1 MLHCNRK
8 CRALF
13 VALVILLA
21 LSFSLPLYS
30 QTVGKIDYLEGIVDI
45 HRDGEVV
52 ELFPEDIGYSLDA
65 SDTIQTGD
73 DGLVDFSLS
82 TLQRRGTTIHVGSD
96 TTFRVESSME
106 NGASRTRLEVLTGN
120 ISLKVA
126 KLTGNESLTVRTESA
141 AMGVRGTQFEVVT
154 SPDGG
159 VLVLCDEGRVSC
171 QDLNRQEVMAYP
183 GQAVE
188 KVPGDAVASL
198 DVDPDDFDEYRA
210 AWKKERLEIFRSGAP
225 VFLKAYI
232 QQFQRIDP
240 RFEAAVAKLR
250 PFEERLKRYT
260 SGEVTLGRGDF
271 MRFRSEISSPI
282 GEMRSVL
289 PFYRQTFFRLQEL
302 NRYVV
307 RDGLGRE
314 VQVGDVTASSFF
326 RNFAARFEQ
335 RRKELARVEYWF
347 KLYRDLAGSES
358 DPFGEES
365 LMDDFFSPGEGSLL
379 EEF

>member
-1 MLHCNRK
+1 MLSLNRTY
-8 CRALF
+8 RVLIA
-13 VALVILLA
+13 ALVILLS
-21 LSFSLPLYS
+21 LSLYS

-45 HRDGEVV
+45 HRAGEVV
-52 ELFPEDIGYSLDA
+52 ELFPEDIGYSLGA

-106 NGASRTRLEVLTGN
+106 NGASRTRLEVLSGN

-141 AMGVRGTQFEVVT
+141 AMGVRGTRFEVVT
-154 SPDGG
+154 APDGG

-171 QDLNRQEVMAYP
+171 QDLNWQEVMAYP

-188 KVPGDAVASL
+188 KVPGDPVASL
-198 DVDPDDFDEYRA
+198 DVNPSDFDEYRA

-232 QQFQRIDP
+232 QQFQRVDP
-240 RFEAAVAKLR
+240 RFEAAVAKLS
-250 PFEERLKRYT
+250 PFEERLKRYS

-271 MRFRSEISSPI
+271 MRFRAEISSPI

-302 NRYVV
+302 NRYVD
-307 RDGLGRE
+307 RDGIGQN
-314 VQVGDVTASSFF
+314 VQVGDVSANSFF
-326 RNFAARFEQ
+326 RNFAARFNE
-335 RRKELARVEYWF
+335 RRRQIARVEYWF
-347 KLYRDLAGSES
+347 QLYRDLSGSES

-365 LMDDFFSPGEGSLL
+365 LMDDLFSPQESSLL